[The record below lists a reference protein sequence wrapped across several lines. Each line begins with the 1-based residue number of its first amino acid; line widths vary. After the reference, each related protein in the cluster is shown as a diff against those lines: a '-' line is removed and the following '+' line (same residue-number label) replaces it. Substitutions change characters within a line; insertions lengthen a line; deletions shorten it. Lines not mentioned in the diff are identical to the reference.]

1 MNEIVTPQGEDHNG
15 DSSLNVGALSLGT
28 APELKAADVDV
39 ASLALS
45 QDYASLVTV
54 SSQTVGVEI
63 TRPSRLEFIRTHP
76 LWLFICAML
85 EVDFEHWVLAPAL
98 FPRYFREA
106 AAKMLVPAITRRG
119 ALFLWPIRLPGID
132 GRIDRWNQT
141 AKHAADLA
149 RTKWVRLVSNRKIG
163 DYDIEIAEG
172 IGDPTWPKDVTS
184 MEQLLKLAFV
194 DKVIDS
200 ESHPVLLR
208 LAGKD

>member
-1 MNEIVTPQGEDHNG
+1 MNDILSNQGENHNV
-15 DSSLNVGALSLGT
+15 DSSPAVGALSLGK

-76 LWLFICAML
+76 VWLFVCAML
-85 EVDFEHWVLAPAL
+85 EVDFEHWVVAPAL

-106 AAKMLVPAITRRG
+106 SAKMLIPAITRRG
-119 ALFLWPIRLPGID
+119 QLFLWPIRLPGID
-132 GRIDRWNQT
+132 GRLDRWNQT
-141 AKHAADLA
+141 AKFAAELA
-149 RTKWVRLVSNRKIG
+149 RTKWVRLVSNRKLG

-184 MEQLLKLAFV
+184 MDQLLKLAFV